1 MSNCG
6 HEKIILKLQEE
17 IIHLKLKLTYYENPH
32 SPPSSNSLEWKK
44 QKRDAKR
51 KRDTDSNKSRRG
63 GIPGHK
69 GATQKFIPTN
79 TKHHCSSNCPKCGS
93 SNISQTKIH
102 KRVMVGIPQPLP
114 YTVTKHVVYQYDC
127 NKCYNHFQADD
138 KLPQYGCFDGSAIR
152 EVINMFSKR
161 MPYDTIR
168 ITLEEKYGLSVS
180 CTTIQAILHTGSTLL
195 ESFYEDIH
203 NKIVTSSI
211 VGIDETTFPIDGK
224 MGWMWVARTKTEAHY
239 SLEYS
244 RSSKILKK
252 HWKKFSGILV
262 SDGYVSYRIVFF
274 TNIRQR
280 CTAHLQREAK
290 YLAIRKSKHKSSVI
304 LYGKFSSILY
314 RARMYSAQEHSEKQR
329 RRHAKDL
336 LKQTDCIVKQ
346 YLTGDTEMIQ
356 FGQKLKT
363 ARNSLFTFVKYS
375 DVPST
380 NNDAENSIRKC
391 IMQRNVRGQMKSNQ
405 GMRMLSVFLTCFE
418 TWRIR
423 GLNMFSEMAKHI

>member
-6 HEKIILKLQEE
+6 HEKIILELQEE
-17 IIHLKLKLTYYENPH
+17 IRQLKLKLTYYENPH

-44 QKRDAKR
+44 QKREVKK
-51 KRDTDSNKSRRG
+51 KRDVNSNKSRRG

-69 GATQKFIPTN
+69 GATQKFIPTK
-79 TKHHCSSNCPKCGS
+79 TKHHYSSNCPKCGS
-93 SNISQTKIH
+93 SEISKIKTS
-102 KRVMVGIPQPLP
+102 KRIMVGIHEPLP
-114 YTVTKHVVYQYDC
+114 YTVTEHVVYQYDC
-127 NKCYNHFQADD
+127 NICCNHFQADD
-138 KLPQYGCFDGSAIR
+138 KLPPHGCFDGSTIR

-168 ITLEEKYGLSVS
+168 ITLEERYGLSVS
-180 CTTIQAILHTGSTLL
+180 CTTIQAILYTGSILL
-195 ESFYEDIH
+195 EPFYEDIH
-203 NKIVTSSI
+203 NKIITSDVI
-211 VGIDETTFPIDGK
+211 GLDETTFPIDGK
-224 MGWMWVARTKTEAHY
+224 MGWVWVARSKTEAHY

-244 RSSKILKK
+244 RGSRVLKK

-274 TNIRQR
+274 ANIRQR

-290 YLAIRKSKHKSSVI
+290 HLAIRKSKHKSSEI
-304 LYGKFSSILY
+304 LYGKFSDILH
-314 RARMYSAQEHSEKQR
+314 RARMYSAQEYSEKQR

-336 LKQTDCIVKQ
+336 LKQTDCIMEQ
-346 YLTGDTEMIQ
+346 YLTGDIEMIQ
-356 FGQKLKT
+356 FGHKLKT
-363 ARNSLFTFVKYS
+363 ARNSLFTFVKYPN
-375 DVPST
+375 VPST
-380 NNDAENSIRKC
+380 NNDTENSVRKC

-423 GLNMFSEMAKHI
+423 GLNMFSEMAKYI